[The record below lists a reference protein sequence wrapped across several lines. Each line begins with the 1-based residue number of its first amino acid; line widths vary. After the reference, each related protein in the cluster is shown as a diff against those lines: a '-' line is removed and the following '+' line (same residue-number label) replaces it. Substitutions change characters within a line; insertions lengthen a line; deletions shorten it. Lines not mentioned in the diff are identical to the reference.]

1 MSDARSIL
9 LEVVRRCDAVLSEK
23 SKAEVPDPGPVAV
36 APPVPTKEAVA

>member
-9 LEVVRRCDAVLSEK
+9 LEVVRRCDACLNEK
-23 SKAEVPDPGPVAV
+23 GAEVPDPGPVAV

>member
-1 MSDARSIL
+1 MITTQEL
-9 LEVVRRCDAVLSEK
+9 LTEIVRRCDAVLSEK

>member
-23 SKAEVPDPGPVAV
+23 SKAEVPSPGPVAAV
-36 APPVPTKEAVA
+36 PPVSQQEVAA